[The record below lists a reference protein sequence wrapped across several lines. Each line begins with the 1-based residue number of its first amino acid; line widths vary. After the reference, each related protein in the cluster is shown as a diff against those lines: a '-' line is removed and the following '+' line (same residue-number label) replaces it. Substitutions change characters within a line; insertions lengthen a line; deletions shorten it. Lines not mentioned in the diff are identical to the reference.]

1 MRPSME
7 IRIYFRMRNTCNR
20 NNQQILKEVHC
31 TVLPAEG
38 REFEGEEGWRQMASS
53 SNIIRS
59 FRGPCSPL
67 IQFGFCIS
75 PFLFCYSS
83 CGWQLICQPLLRSRF
98 QSICLQLHEE
108 NVLFVFIK
116 MEKEICYELGKWKE
130 PMAKWKMQL
139 LQNWGRRFK
148 FDAPRWV
155 H

>member
-1 MRPSME
+1 MQQE
-7 IRIYFRMRNTCNR
+7 Y
-20 NNQQILKEVHC
+20 NQQILKEVHC

-38 REFEGEEGWRQMASS
+38 RELEGEEGRRQMASS

-83 CGWQLICQPLLRSRF
+83 RGRQLICQPLLRSRF

-108 NVLFVFIK
+108 NVFCFHQN
-116 MEKEICYELGKWKE
+116 GKRNLQWIREMKRA
-130 PMAKWKMQL
+130 MAEWKMQL
-139 LQNWGRRFK
+139 LQTWGHGFK
-148 FDAPRWV
+148 FDAARWV
-155 H
+155 HWPHYNL